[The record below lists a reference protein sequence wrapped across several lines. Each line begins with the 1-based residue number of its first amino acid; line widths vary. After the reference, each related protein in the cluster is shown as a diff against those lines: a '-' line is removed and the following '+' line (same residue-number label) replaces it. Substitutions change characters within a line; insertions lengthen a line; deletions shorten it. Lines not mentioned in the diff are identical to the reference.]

1 VIPQQPASNGLKPTD
16 LMHATGTWAD
26 TNLKEQLKKDY
37 SNYNTVE
44 KKLGQLRSSLDNH
57 Q

>member
-1 VIPQQPASNGLKPTD
+1 
-16 LMHATGTWAD
+16 MHATGTWAD

-57 Q
+57 H